1 MVLASPTS
9 VRSTTTMPCKVGE
22 YLCTGNPVVVT
33 NLGEIPKY
41 LTDGVSA
48 FLPEADSPE
57 KFAMGLEK
65 AMNTDKDTLIS
76 IGKEGYRVA
85 EANFNSTVQAKRIVE
100 FLIELADK

>member
-1 MVLASPTS
+1 
-9 VRSTTTMPCKVGE
+9 MPCKVGE